1 MVLLGSCPYLFI
13 TLRGETCVPKE
24 EIEGYM
30 EVRRRIGQKKNRIG
44 KWEEGVRGYEDS
56 RKEFSLPNNI
66 LYMCTQEGIPQGE
79 SRDRSH
85 TIKLESHTKS
95 EIRDLP
101 EILTTLH
108 ISIAL

>member
-44 KWEEGVRGYEDS
+44 KWKEGVMRIRVRNLVYLTTFSICVRKRGYLRE
-56 RKEFSLPNNI
+56 RV
-66 LYMCTQEGIPQGE
+66 GI
-79 SRDRSH
+79 
-85 TIKLESHTKS
+85 I
-95 EIRDLP
+95 
-101 EILTTLH
+101 H
-108 ISIAL
+108 IP